1 MRFGKTLRQSIHQPW
16 KDKYIDYA
24 KLKSILR
31 EDKSDEDDQPWT
43 EEDERRFCDEL
54 LNNQLDKVAKF
65 HEETFKQLRERVDA
79 TFDKLKQLTPA
90 NAGEAGGNDDYDKNK
105 ENDAPENGKGKG
117 KPQEVDANKLRR
129 LEAELDEI
137 TNDIRALKSY
147 SALNYTGFLK
157 IVKKHDRKRGG
168 RYRIRPMMQAR
179 LTITPFNSEAGYAPL
194 LRKLSLMYFAVREQL
209 EEGAGDVP
217 LPLDLQEIQ
226 PETLNGERYTAHK
239 FWVHPDNLLEVKTY
253 ILRRLPSLVYSL
265 QSSKELDSSDDP
277 RQSSLYFDNSKFD
290 LYLKKVE
297 QKDEA
302 ASLRLRWYG
311 LLSAKPE
318 VFLEQ
323 KMVHSNGSSEE
334 RRLVV
339 KEKYIKPFLDGEYKM
354 EKTVQKMERQG
365 RSEEEIDALKSTAN
379 NIQEFAFENKLQPLV
394 RANYI
399 RTAFQKP
406 ADDRVRISIDTE
418 LVFVREDVLDKRHP
432 CRDPNDWHR
441 RDIDNSSVTYPFRD
455 INPSEI
461 SRFPYAVL
469 EIKLKEDNTRRRPA
483 WIEDLMASHLVHS
496 VPRFSKFAHGVASLF
511 DDYVNALPFWLSDL
525 ETDIRKDPQ
534 TAFREEEQRKM
545 ERAEDEMVVGSFL
558 GAKAGSFKPRSSP
571 KGARSYLSER
581 ASADAAKTTKKLSIS
596 HPRSYSTPGELRDGQ
611 GPMVDDDATAVDD
624 SQKGYGTLSSVLPGF
639 SMTRYA
645 RAKRER
651 EAGVSSTQLPEGVV
665 EPKDWI
671 KNDGPL
677 KVEAKVWL
685 ANERTFLKW
694 QHIAVLLGSLSVAL
708 YTAAAGRSSHPSTDE
723 AYLVAQGVGVVYLGM
738 AAFAA
743 GWGYYT
749 FQTRRQMIMDRSGKD
764 FDNLVGPLTVSLGL
778 AIALVLNFFF
788 AYRSAFE
795 RWEDL
800 AGSTG
805 GVASLVNGTFGTED
819 LR

>member
-31 EDKSDEDDQPWT
+31 EDNSDEDDQPWT
-43 EEDERRFCDEL
+43 EEDERRFGDEL
-54 LNNQLDKVAKF
+54 LNNQLEKVARF
-65 HEETFKQLRERVDA
+65 HEETFTQIRDRVDA
-79 TFDKLKQLTPA
+79 AFDKMKQLTPTELGEVGSK
-90 NAGEAGGNDDYDKNK
+90 NDESEFAG
-105 ENDAPENGKGKG
+105 NGKGKE
-117 KPQEVDANKLRR
+117 KEKTPAVDKNKIRE
-129 LEAELDEI
+129 LETELDRI

-179 LTITPFNSEAGYAPL
+179 LAITPFNSEVGYAPL
-194 LRKLSLMYFAVREQL
+194 LRKLSLMYFAVREHL

-226 PETLNGERYTAHK
+226 PETLDGERYTAHK

-253 ILRRLPSLVYSL
+253 ILRRLPSLVYSQ
-265 QSSKELDSSDDP
+265 QSSKEVDSSDDP

-311 LLSAKPE
+311 LLSTKPD

-323 KMVHSNGSSEE
+323 KMVNSSGSSEE

-339 KEKYIKPFLDGEYKM
+339 KEKYIKSFLDGEYKM
-354 EKTVQKMERQG
+354 EKTIQKMERQG
-365 RSEEEIDALKSTAN
+365 RSQQEIDDFKSTAN
-379 NIQEFAFENKLQPLV
+379 TIQEFVLENNLQPLL
-394 RANYI
+394 RANYV

-432 CRDPNDWHR
+432 CRDPDDWHR
-441 RDIDNSSVTYPFRD
+441 RDIDNRSVTYPFKD

-483 WIEDLMASHLVHS
+483 WIEDLMASHLVHP

-525 ETDIRKDPQ
+525 ETDIRKDPH
-534 TAFREEEQRKM
+534 TAFREEEQRRM

-558 GAKAGSFKPRSSP
+558 GAKVGSFKPRSSP
-571 KGARSYLSER
+571 KGGRSYLSER
-581 ASADAAKTTKKLSIS
+581 ASADAGINPQSSAS
-596 HPRSYSTPGELRDGQ
+596 HPRSYPGPEETRDRQ
-611 GPMVDDDATAVDD
+611 GSADDDATAVEE

-651 EAGVSSTQLPEGVV
+651 EAGGSLSQLPEGVV
-665 EPKDWI
+665 EPKEWI

-694 QHIAVLLGSLSVAL
+694 QHIAVLLGSLAVGL
-708 YTAAAGRSSHPSTDE
+708 YTAAAGRSKKHSAEE
-723 AYLVAQGVGVVYLGM
+723 AHLVAQVIGIAYLGM

-749 FQTRRQMIMDRSGKD
+749 FQSRRQMIVARSGQD
-764 FDNLVGPLTVSLGL
+764 FDNIFGPLTVSLGL
-778 AIALVLNFFF
+778 VVALVLNFVF
-788 AYRSAFE
+788 AYRAALE
-795 RWEDL
+795 RWDDL
-800 AGSTG
+800 AGSNG
-805 GVASLVNGTFGTED
+805 GVASSINSTYANDE